1 MTGPRYGAINTEYFA
16 SFFERDDPGGAMWAL
31 NFMQY
36 RARAEYADGRESTLT
51 GAEADDEYTPNGPL
65 AAVGA
70 SIVLAGEVRSQI
82 CGDETGWDRIGVVR
96 YPTRMAMVEMNMR
109 DDFQELHHHKEAGMA
124 FTIVVA
130 SFPEEVVTDTADPDD
145 LLLVQMVP
153 NENSPDLADGVE
165 STRVARFSIENVLLG
180 DERRFAEVRYDR
192 ISSTTAS
199 ELARRPPLEST
210 DSYAVIIH
218 TTIDALATAAADL
231 R

>member
-1 MTGPRYGAINTEYFA
+1 MTGPGYGAINNDYFA

-36 RARAEYADGRESTLT
+36 RARAEYSDGRESTLT
-51 GAEADDEYTPNGPL
+51 GAEADDVYTPTGPL

-82 CGDETGWDRIGVVR
+82 CGDETRWDRIGVVR
-96 YPTRMAMVEMNMR
+96 YPTRMAMVEMNLR
-109 DDFQELHHHKEAGMA
+109 KDFQELHHHKEAGMA

-130 SFPEEVVTDTADPDD
+130 SFPEEVVTDRAQPDD
-145 LLLVQMVP
+145 LLLLQMVP
-153 NENSPDLADGVE
+153 SENSPDLADGTE
-165 STRVARFSIENVLLG
+165 STRVARFSIEDVLLG

-192 ISSTTAS
+192 ISRSTAA
-199 ELARRPPLEST
+199 ELAGRPPLEST
-210 DSYAVIIH
+210 DSYAVIVD
-218 TTIDALATAAADL
+218 TRIDELATAATDL